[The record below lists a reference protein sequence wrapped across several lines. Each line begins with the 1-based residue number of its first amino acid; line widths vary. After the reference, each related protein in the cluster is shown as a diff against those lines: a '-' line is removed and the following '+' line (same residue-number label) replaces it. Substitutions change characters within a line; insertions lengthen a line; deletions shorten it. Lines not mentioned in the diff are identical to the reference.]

1 MDHDRVWAIEG
12 SDGPET
18 RPRGGGVNQCNH
30 EISEVGESKGRHVA
44 FQEQGELGRG
54 WCGWRVARG
63 VREFRIYRFDIPRT
77 LRGSL

>member
-44 FQEQGELGRG
+44 FHRN
-54 WCGWRVARG
+54 
-63 VREFRIYRFDIPRT
+63 
-77 LRGSL
+77 RGSLVVVGVGGGLLEG